1 MLAVCQLPSLAVGVP
16 DVCKTPVPP
25 IPHID
30 TATSAMGIP
39 VVWNVWLMAAPVHNM
54 ATLIPVTLGD
64 TAGVGGGL
72 ISQTFMGQ
80 SRYMTGA
87 FTMLVRGAPIV
98 RMTSLTLQ
106 NTINAPG
113 FKAYSP
119 QPVMVVLTT

>member
-1 MLAVCQLPSLAVGVP
+1 MLAVCQLPGLALGFP

-25 IPHID
+25 LPHID
-30 TATSAMGIP
+30 AATSSMGIP
-39 VVWNVWLMAAPVHNM
+39 VVWNMWLMCAPVHNL
-54 ATLIPVTLGD
+54 ATPVPVTLGD

-87 FTMLVRGAPIV
+87 YRMLVRAMPIV

-106 NTINAPG
+106 NNVNAPG
-113 FKAYSP
+113 IQVFSP
-119 QPVMVVLTT
+119 QPKMFVLAA

>member
-1 MLAVCQLPSLAVGVP
+1 MA
-16 DVCKTPVPP
+16 TPV
-25 IPHID
+25 
-30 TATSAMGIP
+30 
-39 VVWNVWLMAAPVHNM
+39 
-54 ATLIPVTLGD
+54 PVTLGD

-113 FKAYSP
+113 FKVYSP
-119 QPVMVVLTT
+119 S